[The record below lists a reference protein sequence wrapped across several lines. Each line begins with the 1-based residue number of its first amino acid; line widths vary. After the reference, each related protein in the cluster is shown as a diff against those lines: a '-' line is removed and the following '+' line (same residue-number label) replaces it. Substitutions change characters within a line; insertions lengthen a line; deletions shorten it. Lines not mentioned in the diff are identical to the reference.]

1 MNPKILLGCP
11 TSEHKEYS
19 LDKYLDGVKNLTY
32 NNFDLL
38 LVDNSKTD
46 RYYKKLK
53 EKNINVIKDKYFE
66 NARDRITHSRNILR
80 EKCLKENYEYLF
92 SLEQDIIAPKD
103 VIERLLKHKKEII
116 SGLYFYLGDDNKTLL
131 PVVWIYHKGKYARR
145 LDVDEVMDNKLIEVI
160 TCGLGCVLI
169 HRKVLEKIKFR
180 YVKEKPGW
188 DDLWFSE
195 DARKNN
201 FKVFVDTSIRCK
213 HYVKGMDWSKIKK

>member
-1 MNPKILLGCP
+1 MSSKILVGCP
-11 TSEHKEYS
+11 TSIHKAYCLNEY
-19 LDKYLDGVKNLTY
+19 LENVKNLSY
-32 NNFDLL
+32 KNFDFV
-38 LVDNSKTD
+38 LVDNSKSD
-46 RYYKKLK
+46 GYYKKLK
-53 EKNINVIKDKYFE
+53 EKGINVIKDKYFE
-66 NARDRITHSRNILR
+66 NARDRIIHSRNILR
-80 EKCLKENYEYLF
+80 EKCLNEGYDYFL

-131 PVVWIYHKGKYARR
+131 PVVWIHHKGKYARR

-169 HRKVLEKIKFR
+169 HRKVLEKVKFR

-188 DDLWFSE
+188 DDIWFSE

-201 FKVFVDTSIRCK
+201 FKVFVDTSIKCK
-213 HYVKGMDWSKIKK
+213 HYTRGMNWSKIKK